1 VNVKAGNLL
10 SGLPSHPLTGEVV
23 ETLCE
28 RPALRFERI
37 VSTGQSTPEGEWYDQ
52 TSDEFVLLVSGAARL
67 RLEGGP
73 TIGNSAKAISFSCQ
87 RIAVIV
93 SSGLNTSRRRSGWR
107 SISSPNANRNH
118 GKPRDTQST

>member
-10 SGLPSHPLTGEVV
+10 SGLPSHPLAEEVV

-28 RPALRFERI
+28 RPALRIERI

-67 RLEGGP
+67 RLEGEAHDRELGEGDFVFLPAHCRHRVVWTQHEPP
-73 TIGNSAKAISFSCQ
+73 TVWLAIHIFTKC
-87 RIAVIV
+87 
-93 SSGLNTSRRRSGWR
+93 
-107 SISSPNANRNH
+107 
-118 GKPRDTQST
+118 